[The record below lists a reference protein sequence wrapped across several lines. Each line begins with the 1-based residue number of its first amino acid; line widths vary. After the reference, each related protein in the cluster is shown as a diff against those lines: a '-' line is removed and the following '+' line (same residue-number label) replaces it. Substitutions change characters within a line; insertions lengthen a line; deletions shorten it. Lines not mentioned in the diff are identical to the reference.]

1 MFWQNELA
9 PLQTFI
15 ALHGVQFVVIMTTA
29 NWTTAAVMDSCK

>member
-29 NWTTAAVMDSCK
+29 AVMDSCK